1 MESRV
6 SIDLFTA
13 EAVISYDTLVTG
25 RQEESG
31 NFVEKS
37 LQREAGLE
45 KRACVHVET
54 RTPTFWA
61 AGLPKATKSRA
72 SAEALSC
79 DKWTHET

>member
-1 MESRV
+1 MESRF

-13 EAVISYDTLVTG
+13 EAVISYDTLVVG

-45 KRACVHVET
+45 K
-54 RTPTFWA
+54 
-61 AGLPKATKSRA
+61 
-72 SAEALSC
+72 
-79 DKWTHET
+79 